1 MVDLFKQHIKTLQA
15 CESCQKKAQ
24 HRRHIITPERINC
37 TSFCEVCYQ
46 SKTVCGEC
54 KALGQVSHIPSLRF
68 CNSCRDKNSNCVRR
82 VIMVV
87 CSDCETGNK
96 TAFETIK
103 AKLEAGTED
112 PELACLSILPDC
124 PHVGKSMKAA
134 FSNWWLKCRDERIN
148 LALIRTLRNRSD
160 KATKDVFRKLIPK
173 NDHVKNKD
181 RQDPS
186 AVLTLSS
193 NRLTDELKN
202 SGYVCHTIIPE
213 LDKYSAD
220 NQCRMYPSP
229 ISVVVPSY
237 GWIAFLSFDVKTSLC
252 TLFKARLHSPVDH
265 IAAIAKNLKARDV
278 QSSGGVIF
286 LTSDSG
292 PIKAVQFDE
301 GSISMIIKQKKKE
314 DLVKLAERFH
324 VPSTGTMA
332 EITQRLQTYSQT
344 LSAKYHRSNV
354 KTDEVHFWDCEKQPS
369 FEALACADSELFYAA
384 ECSQKTIVSF
394 QVEKDGVGLKGINLQ
409 MNTQY
414 NPEWRK
420 INSMCLCDSNI
431 FASHCQGISKLSLA
445 SGECVLLV
453 DLSAQPCTLTKFGS
467 DILFTNQKR
476 ASVWQLKQ
484 SGEVRIFAGSDRE
497 EGSVDGLAK
506 NSRFKQPIGIC
517 TEFDSV
523 VYICDAQANSIKIC
537 SKMTECSK
545 FLKGIGALYD
555 AFSVHSKGATYKIK
569 SADEALLLVR
579 QCKDMLNETT
589 TNIRNSTGITGALNG
604 PQGHVSAKTVG
615 SVELIEWG
623 LQRLFVNLNEFD
635 YQAANLLSCMTL
647 DVENCH
653 STVHIKQANL
663 SKMEYCRSFG
673 LTMKEAIKRT
683 TDWAAYYHTSRSSWY
698 PKPEETISFSS
709 VPTITPLPAVEM
721 SQADCDLMRTWASSF
736 GAAVR
741 QRTVRQETTM
751 AKHGTLPEFMY
762 QRRCLISDK
771 PVALSPLP
779 SGQIREDGVLVH
791 LNEEENDDEIED
803 EFDPNSDE
811 EVEGE
816 EADGGDSLFQ
826 GEIGSSAT
834 FLLGVRS
841 RFGRAV
847 RFNNRFLS

>member
-1 MVDLFKQHIKTLQA
+1 
-15 CESCQKKAQ
+15 
-24 HRRHIITPERINC
+24 
-37 TSFCEVCYQ
+37 
-46 SKTVCGEC
+46 
-54 KALGQVSHIPSLRF
+54 
-68 CNSCRDKNSNCVRR
+68 
-82 VIMVV
+82 
-87 CSDCETGNK
+87 
-96 TAFETIK
+96 
-103 AKLEAGTED
+103 
-112 PELACLSILPDC
+112 
-124 PHVGKSMKAA
+124 
-134 FSNWWLKCRDERIN
+134 
-148 LALIRTLRNRSD
+148 
-160 KATKDVFRKLIPK
+160 
-173 NDHVKNKD
+173 
-181 RQDPS
+181 
-186 AVLTLSS
+186 
-193 NRLTDELKN
+193 
-202 SGYVCHTIIPE
+202 
-213 LDKYSAD
+213 
-220 NQCRMYPSP
+220 
-229 ISVVVPSY
+229 
-237 GWIAFLSFDVKTSLC
+237 
-252 TLFKARLHSPVDH
+252 
-265 IAAIAKNLKARDV
+265 
-278 QSSGGVIF
+278 
-286 LTSDSG
+286 
-292 PIKAVQFDE
+292 
-301 GSISMIIKQKKKE
+301 
-314 DLVKLAERFH
+314 
-324 VPSTGTMA
+324 
-332 EITQRLQTYSQT
+332 
-344 LSAKYHRSNV
+344 
-354 KTDEVHFWDCEKQPS
+354 
-369 FEALACADSELFYAA
+369 
-384 ECSQKTIVSF
+384 
-394 QVEKDGVGLKGINLQ
+394 
-409 MNTQY
+409 
-414 NPEWRK
+414 
-420 INSMCLCDSNI
+420 
-431 FASHCQGISKLSLA
+431 
-445 SGECVLLV
+445 
-453 DLSAQPCTLTKFGS
+453 
-467 DILFTNQKR
+467 
-476 ASVWQLKQ
+476 
-484 SGEVRIFAGSDRE
+484 
-497 EGSVDGLAK
+497 
-506 NSRFKQPIGIC
+506 
-517 TEFDSV
+517 
-523 VYICDAQANSIKIC
+523 
-537 SKMTECSK
+537 MTERSK

-589 TNIRNSTGITGALNG
+589 TDIRNSTGITGALNG

-736 GAAVR
+736 GTAVR

-811 EVEGE
+811 EVEGQ